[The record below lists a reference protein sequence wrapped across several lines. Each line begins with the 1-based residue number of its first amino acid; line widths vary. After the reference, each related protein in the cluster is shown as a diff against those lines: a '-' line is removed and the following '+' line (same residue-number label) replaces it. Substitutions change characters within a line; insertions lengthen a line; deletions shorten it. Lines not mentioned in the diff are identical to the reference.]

1 MRKYLALLIFMFL
14 LMPARFYA
22 QQNPLLLSL
31 DKALEMASDNYYPI
45 RIAEAEIE
53 LAKGKT
59 GGLSMLPPT
68 EAFFQKG
75 ELFSPRNDHNL
86 EILQSFGSVPSY
98 FVRKQIDSKKL
109 EQHHIVLEMTQ
120 NELEMKVKQYW
131 YRWLYLYEKQ
141 KQMDRHLFYFRE
153 KQRIAELQY
162 KAGETELIELLN
174 IRTTTAKAETDLSK
188 IKSGIEMIANNLRQ
202 LISWDNDILLPDI
215 NLEMYLIDFS
225 STEKNFSGDNM
236 HTEYYRLLSEIAG
249 LNKSLARTR
258 LFPEISAGVF
268 NRSIEGLNGFTGWQI
283 SLGIP
288 LWSLPFRNEI
298 RQSRILEDISHYEM
312 ESKRDEMKIIINNII
327 YKLDQLYEEIVYYNQ
342 HALENALN
350 IEETVLLQY
359 EREDIEFDQV
369 FKSMKNVYKI
379 RRGYLTALNE
389 YNQLAIQLEYYVK

>member
-68 EAFFQKG
+68 EIFFQNG
-75 ELFSPRNDHNL
+75 ELYSPHRDHNL

-131 YRWLYLYEKQ
+131 YTWLYLYEKQ

-174 IRTTTAKAETDLSK
+174 IRTTTAKAEKDLSK

-202 LISWDNDILLPDI
+202 LISWDNEILLPDI

-268 NRSIEGLNGFTGWQI
+268 NRSIGGLNGFTGWQI
-283 SLGIP
+283 SLGIS

-298 RQSRILEDISHYEM
+298 RQSRILEDISHYEL

-342 HALENALN
+342 HALENAVN

-369 FKSMKNVYKI
+369 FKSMKNVYNI
-379 RRGYLTALNE
+379 RREYLTALNE